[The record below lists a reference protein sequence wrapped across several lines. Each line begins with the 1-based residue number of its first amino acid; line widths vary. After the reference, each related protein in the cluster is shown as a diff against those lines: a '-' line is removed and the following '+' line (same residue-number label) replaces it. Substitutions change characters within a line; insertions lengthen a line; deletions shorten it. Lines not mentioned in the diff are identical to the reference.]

1 MASVLP
7 SLLAA
12 DFVNLER
19 EIRLVEAAGAQVLH
33 LDVMDGHFV
42 PNLTFGQPVIRS
54 IRGCTKLKL
63 DVHLMI
69 SNADQTF
76 TDYIEAGA
84 DLLSIHYEAV
94 THLDRVLSGIA
105 EAGALP
111 GVVLNPHTPVAS
123 LDEILHK
130 CHHVLLMSVNPGF
143 GGQQFLPAS
152 LKKAAKLRRIV
163 ARRNLATKIEL
174 DGGISLNNI
183 AHAVEAG
190 VELLVAGSAIFGS
203 EEPAAT
209 FRKMQ
214 EIADSVGTNQLCE
227 S

>member
-1 MASVLP
+1 MAYVLP

-19 EIRLVEAAGAQVLH
+19 EIRLVEAAGAKMLH

-42 PNLTFGQPVIRS
+42 PNLTFGPPLIRAV
-54 IRGCTKLKL
+54 RGCTALKL

-76 TDYIEAGA
+76 TDYMEAGA
-84 DLLSIHYEAV
+84 DLLSVHYEAV
-94 THLDRVLSGIA
+94 AHLDRVLSGIA
-105 EAGALP
+105 NAGVLP

-123 LDEILHK
+123 LDEILPK
-130 CHHVLLMSVNPGF
+130 CHHILLMSVNPGF

-152 LKKAAKLRRIV
+152 FNKAAKLRKIIE
-163 ARRNLATKIEL
+163 RRNLTTKIGI
-174 DGGISLNNI
+174 DGGISPKNV

-190 VELLVAGSAIFGS
+190 VELLVAGSAVFGS
-203 EEPAAT
+203 KEPAAT

-214 EIADSVGTNQLCE
+214 DIANSIGTNQLCE